1 VNNLEIDQHLLAPSN
16 QPTNSPSVFQ
26 TLIFHQLF
34 SVTRN
39 ECDKVAGD
47 LRNAGIQAIA
57 YHAGLSDSQRS
68 RIQEDWIRDRC
79 KVFIICNT
87 VFSLLFCVSQP
98 PDTFKKIA
106 DCVNYKIKL
115 KQSNFERNTEI
126 ILGFERFH
134 RKLYDIEK
142 NCLLM

>member
-1 VNNLEIDQHLLAPSN
+1 LI
-16 QPTNSPSVFQ
+16 NS
-26 TLIFHQLF
+26 F

-68 RIQEDWIRDRC
+68 RIQEDWIRGRC
-79 KVFIICNT
+79 KVFVICFVLKLT
-87 VFSLLFCVSQP
+87 ISSLLFCVFQP

-106 DCVNYKIKL
+106 DCVNYKVKL
-115 KQSNFERNTEI
+115 KQSKFARNTKI
-126 ILGFERFH
+126 ILGFEHF
-134 RKLYDIEK
+134 
-142 NCLLM
+142 

>member
-79 KVFIICNT
+79 KVFISICIVLKLAIQYLVYYFVFLNRQIHLKRLLT
-87 VFSLLFCVSQP
+87 V
-98 PDTFKKIA
+98 
-106 DCVNYKIKL
+106 
-115 KQSNFERNTEI
+115 
-126 ILGFERFH
+126 
-134 RKLYDIEK
+134 
-142 NCLLM
+142 